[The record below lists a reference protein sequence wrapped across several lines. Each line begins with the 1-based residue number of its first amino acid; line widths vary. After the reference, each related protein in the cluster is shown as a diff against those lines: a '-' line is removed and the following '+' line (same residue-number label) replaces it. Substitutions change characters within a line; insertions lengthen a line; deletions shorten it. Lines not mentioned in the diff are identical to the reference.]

1 MNSQFEAERK
11 KMTSWAF
18 RVTVLYVAFLV
29 FLAVALAAAGRAA
42 EIGNMKPN
50 EVGDLLAGVGG
61 PFALIWL
68 VYGYFL
74 QGLAIR
80 QQAEELSQNT
90 HALHLQEEALRAQVH
105 ELKNSVAQQQ
115 EMATA
120 AYAQIA
126 AMRESLK
133 PMFVLRPMAWNG
145 TRLDIDVNC
154 TNAAATNIR
163 ISVVSGVDPA
173 ITVDIQF
180 LPKDG
185 SEMLIFDP
193 VIRPAMNEVFGRNGD
208 FSVSVAFDYGSGLTD
223 IEHFNY
229 VEENPASLGRF
240 VNRKIIQ

>member
-1 MNSQFEAERK
+1 
-11 KMTSWAF
+11 MTSWALWGSF
-18 RVTVLYVAFLV
+18 LYVAFLIV
-29 FLAVALAAAGRAA
+29 LALSLAAKGRAA
-42 EIGNMKPN
+42 EIGDMKPN

-90 HALHLQEEALRAQVH
+90 RALHLQEEALRAQVH

-115 EMATA
+115 EMANA
-120 AYAQIA
+120 AHAQIA
-126 AMRESLK
+126 AMRDSLK
-133 PMFVLRPMAWNG
+133 PMFVLRPVAWNG
-145 TRLDIDVNC
+145 TRLDINVHC

-173 ITVDIQF
+173 ITIDIQF

-185 SEMLIFDP
+185 SEMVIFDP
-193 VIRPAMNEVFGRNGD
+193 VIRPAMNEILGRNAD
-208 FSVSVAFDYGSGLTD
+208 FSVSVTFEYGSGLRD

-229 VEENPASLGRF
+229 IEENPAPLGRF
-240 VNRKIIQ
+240 INRKITQ

>member
-18 RVTVLYVAFLV
+18 WVTVLYAAFLV
-29 FLAVALAAAGRAA
+29 FLAVTLAAAGRAA

-105 ELKNSVAQQQ
+105 E
-115 EMATA
+115 
-120 AYAQIA
+120 
-126 AMRESLK
+126 MRESLR

-145 TRLDIDVNC
+145 TRLDIDVRC

-163 ISVVSGVDPA
+163 VSVVSGVDPA

-185 SEMLIFDP
+185 SEMHIFDP
-193 VIRPAMNEVFGRNGD
+193 VIRPAMNAALGRNGG
-208 FSVSVAFDYGSGLTD
+208 FSASVAFEYGSGLTD

-240 VNRKIIQ
+240 INRKIIQ

>member
-1 MNSQFEAERK
+1 
-11 KMTSWAF
+11 MTSWAF
-18 RVTVLYVAFLV
+18 RVTILYVVFLV
-29 FLAVALAAAGRAA
+29 FLAVTLIAAGRAA
-42 EIGNMKPN
+42 EIGDMKPN

-90 HALHLQEEALRAQVH
+90 RALHLQEEALRAQVH

-115 EMATA
+115 EMAA
-120 AYAQIA
+120 AANAQIA
-126 AMRESLK
+126 AMQDSLK
-133 PMFVLRPMAWNG
+133 PVFVLRPMAWDG
-145 TRLDIDVNC
+145 TRLDINIHC

-173 ITVDIQF
+173 IAHDIRF
-180 LPKDG
+180 LQKDG

-193 VIRPAMNEVFGRNGD
+193 VIRPGLNEALGRNGD
-208 FSVSVAFDYGSGLTD
+208 FSVSVAFEYGSGLAG

-229 VEENPASLGRF
+229 ATENPASLGRF
-240 VNRKIIQ
+240 INRKIIQ